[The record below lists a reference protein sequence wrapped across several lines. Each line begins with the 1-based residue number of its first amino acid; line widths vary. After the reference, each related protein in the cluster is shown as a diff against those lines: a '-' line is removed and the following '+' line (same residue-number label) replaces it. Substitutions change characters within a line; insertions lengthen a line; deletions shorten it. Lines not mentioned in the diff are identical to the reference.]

1 MTTCPGCGEKK
12 SAKAA
17 LCANCRVTANALGV
31 SVLTAVAT
39 PAQPFVPR
47 TPKQNSIL
55 HGRLREIAQLEK
67 PGIERGELWSAERK
81 LKKWLLP
88 RAAKIAGREITSTT
102 ELSEIEMERLLEWL
116 ADVVDAVGDGQR
128 RPRR

>member
-1 MTTCPGCGEKK
+1 
-12 SAKAA
+12 
-17 LCANCRVTANALGV
+17 
-31 SVLTAVAT
+31 LTAVAT
-39 PAQPFVPR
+39 PAHPFVPR
-47 TPKQNSIL
+47 TPKQNTIL

-67 PGIERGELWSAERK
+67 PGIERGELWTAERK

-88 RAAKIAGREITSTT
+88 RAAKIAGRQIASTT

-116 ADVVDAVGDGQR
+116 ADVIDAMRAGVR